1 MALKE
6 LSIRNFAII
15 KQLEI
20 EINDGL
26 TVVTGETGAG
36 KSILLGALNLLL
48 GARADIDMIRHGE
61 DKCEIS
67 ALFDISKLSNVT
79 RWLEQRDLSGGEDE
93 ALIRHCLIRRV
104 VRANKPTKCYIND
117 RPTTLASLKEIG
129 QLLVDLHGQHEHQSL
144 LRRPS
149 QRRIVDQFANHQAD
163 LDDLAKLAAQIHQL
177 ERELKAVTEGNSDKA
192 DRMKLMSFQL
202 NELDEANIAP
212 DEYSGLQQAMGL
224 LSNSQQLIEG
234 IELAEDQLF
243 HNESSNV
250 TTVLGKQIYL
260 LTELAENDKSLNQS
274 TDLLNSA
281 LAQIEEAQGSLSAS
295 LARIEKDPERL
306 QEVSQR
312 LDTLINLARKH
323 RCPEDLLNDRHQTLR
338 EEYERLENEYLQPE
352 KLQVQLKSLRDQ
364 YFNVALTVSKKR
376 KNVAHNLSNKITEQM
391 QGLGMQGGRI
401 EIQVEDNSELISEH
415 GIDAINYL
423 VSTNQGMPL
432 KPLQKTASGGELS
445 RISLAIQVIT
455 SEQSSTPSLV
465 FDEVDV
471 GVGGKVAGIVGNK
484 LAKLGEHAQVLCITH
499 LPQVACKGDHHLA
512 VDKVSSANETYT
524 TLVNL
529 QGEQRTEEIARMLGG
544 TEITESVRA
553 TAREMLIRSDTNIQA
568 ASSVLA
574 YF

>member
-20 EINDGL
+20 EIDDGL

-36 KSILLGALNLLL
+36 KSIVLGALNLLL

-61 DKCEIS
+61 DKCDIS
-67 ALFDISKLSNVT
+67 ALFDISNLSNVT
-79 RWLEQRDLSGGEDE
+79 SWLEQRDLFGGDDE
-93 ALIRHCLIRRV
+93 APQRHCLIRRV

-117 RPTTLASLKEIG
+117 QATTLASLKEIG

-149 QRRIVDQFANHQAD
+149 QRRIVDQFANHQAE
-163 LDDLAKLAAQIHQL
+163 LDDLAKLASQIHRL
-177 ERELKAVTEGNSDKA
+177 ERELKAVAEGNSDNA
-192 DRMKLMSFQL
+192 DRMELMSFQL

-212 DEYSGLQQAMGL
+212 DEYSDLNQAMGL
-224 LSNSQQLIEG
+224 LSNAQQLIEG

-250 TTVLGKQIYL
+250 TTDLGKQINL
-260 LTELAENDKSLNQS
+260 LTELAEHDKSLNQS

-295 LARIEKDPERL
+295 LAKIEKDPERL

-323 RCPEDLLNDRHQTLR
+323 RCPENLLSDRHQTLR
-338 EEYERLENEYLQPE
+338 EDYARLENEYLQPE
-352 KLQVQLKSLRDQ
+352 KLQAQLQLLRSQ
-364 YFNVALTVSKKR
+364 YSKVALTVSKKR
-376 KNVAHNLSNKITEQM
+376 KEVANSLSIKITDQM

-401 EIQVEDNSELISEH
+401 EIQVIDNPELISEN
-415 GIDAINYL
+415 GIDEINYL

-471 GVGGKVAGIVGNK
+471 GVGGKVAGIVGAK

-499 LPQVACKGDHHLA
+499 LPQVACEGDHHLA
-512 VDKVSSANETYT
+512 VNKVSSANETYS

-544 TEITESVRA
+544 TEITDSVRA
-553 TAREMLIRSDTNIQA
+553 TAREMLGHSATDILA
-568 ASSVLA
+568 AS
-574 YF
+574 

>member
-36 KSILLGALNLLL
+36 KSIVLGALNLLL

-61 DKCEIS
+61 DRCDIS
-67 ALFDISKLSNVT
+67 ALFDISNLANVT
-79 RWLEQRDLSGGEDE
+79 NWLEQRDLSGSNDE
-93 ALIRHCLIRRV
+93 AQQDYCLIRRV

-117 RPTTLASLKEIG
+117 QPTTLASLKEIG

-149 QRRIVDQFANHQAD
+149 QRRIVDQFADHQSD
-163 LDDLAKLAAQIHQL
+163 LDDLAKLASKIHGL
-177 ERELKAVTEGNSDKA
+177 DRELKAVTEGNSDNV
-192 DRMKLMSFQL
+192 DRMELMSFQL
-202 NELDEANIAP
+202 NELDEANVEP
-212 DEYSGLQQAMGL
+212 GEYSELNQAMGIL
-224 LSNSQQLIEG
+224 GNAQQLIEG
-234 IELAEDQLF
+234 IELAEDRLF
-243 HNESSNV
+243 HNESSNL
-250 TTVLGKQIYL
+250 TTDLGKQINV
-260 LTELAENDKSLNQS
+260 LTELAEHDKSLNHS

-295 LARIEKDPERL
+295 LAKIENDPERL

-338 EEYERLENEYLQPE
+338 EEYARLENEHLQPE
-352 KLQVQLKSLRDQ
+352 KLQAQLQLLRSK
-364 YFNVALTVSKKR
+364 YSKIALTVSKKR
-376 KNVAHNLSNKITEQM
+376 KKVANSLSIKITDQM

-401 EIQVEDNSELISEH
+401 EIQVIDNPELISEN
-415 GIDAINYL
+415 GIDEINYL

-471 GVGGKVAGIVGNK
+471 GVGGKVAGIVGSR

-499 LPQVACKGDHHLA
+499 LPQVACEGDHHLA
-512 VDKVSSANETYT
+512 VNKVSSANETYS

-544 TEITESVRA
+544 TEITDSVRA
-553 TAREMLIRSDTNIQA
+553 TAREMLGRSATDILA
-568 ASSVLA
+568 AS
-574 YF
+574 

>member
-36 KSILLGALNLLL
+36 KSIVLGALNLLL

-61 DKCEIS
+61 DKCDIS
-67 ALFDISKLSNVT
+67 ALFDISNLPNVT
-79 RWLEQRDLSGGEDE
+79 SWLEQRDLSGGEDE
-93 ALIRHCLIRRV
+93 APQRHCLIRRV
-104 VRANKPTKCYIND
+104 VRPNKPTKCYIND
-117 RPTTLASLKEIG
+117 QPATLASLKEIG

-149 QRRIVDQFANHQAD
+149 QRRIVDQFANHQTD
-163 LDDLAKLAAQIHQL
+163 LDDLAKLASQIHRL

-192 DRMKLMSFQL
+192 ERMTLMSFQL

-212 DEYSGLQQAMGL
+212 DEYSGLNQAMGL

-250 TTVLGKQIYL
+250 TTVLGKQINL
-260 LTELAENDKSLNQS
+260 LTELSEHDQSLSQS

-281 LAQIEEAQGSLSAS
+281 LAQIEESQASLSAS

-323 RCPEDLLNDRHQTLR
+323 RCSEDLLSDRHQTLR

-352 KLQVQLKSLRDQ
+352 KLQAQLTSLRDQ
-364 YFNVALTVSKKR
+364 YFGVALTVSKKR

-391 QGLGMQGGRI
+391 QDLGMQGGRI

-512 VDKVSSANETYT
+512 VNKVSSSNETYS

-529 QGEQRTEEIARMLGG
+529 QGEPRTEEIARMLGG

-553 TAREMLIRSDTNIQA
+553 TAREMLIRSDTDIRA
-568 ASSVLA
+568 GC
-574 YF
+574 

>member
-1 MALKE
+1 
-6 LSIRNFAII
+6 
-15 KQLEI
+15 
-20 EINDGL
+20 
-26 TVVTGETGAG
+26 
-36 KSILLGALNLLL
+36 
-48 GARADIDMIRHGE
+48 
-61 DKCEIS
+61 
-67 ALFDISKLSNVT
+67 
-79 RWLEQRDLSGGEDE
+79 
-93 ALIRHCLIRRV
+93 
-104 VRANKPTKCYIND
+104 
-117 RPTTLASLKEIG
+117 
-129 QLLVDLHGQHEHQSL
+129 

-149 QRRIVDQFANHQAD
+149 QRRIVDQFANHQTD
-163 LDDLAKLAAQIHQL
+163 LDDLAKLASQIHRL
-177 ERELKAVTEGNSDKA
+177 ERELKAVAEGNSDNA
-192 DRMKLMSFQL
+192 DRMELMSFQL

-212 DEYSGLQQAMGL
+212 DEYSDLNQAMGL
-224 LSNSQQLIEG
+224 LSNAQQLIEG

-250 TTVLGKQIYL
+250 TTDLGKQINL
-260 LTELAENDKSLNQS
+260 LTELAEHDKSLNQS
-274 TDLLNSA
+274 TELLNSA
-281 LAQIEEAQGSLSAS
+281 LAQIEEAQSSLSAS
-295 LARIEKDPERL
+295 LAKIEKDPERL

-323 RCPEDLLNDRHQTLR
+323 RCPENLLSDRHQTLR
-338 EEYERLENEYLQPE
+338 EEYERLENEHLQPE
-352 KLQVQLKSLRDQ
+352 KLQAQLQSLRDQ

-391 QGLGMQGGRI
+391 QDLGMQGGRL

-415 GIDAINYL
+415 GIDEINYL

-484 LAKLGEHAQVLCITH
+484 LAKLGHHAQVLCITH

-512 VDKVSSANETYT
+512 VNKVSSANETYS

-553 TAREMLIRSDTNIQA
+553 TAREMLIRSVTDIQ
-568 ASSVLA
+568 VE
-574 YF
+574 